1 MNKPD
6 YLKRLIRMQDN
17 EDLYIAKGK
26 VGYKNAL
33 KFLENNNWKI
43 DVVKYDKYYCYDT
56 KGTAIYIERPIYK
69 LKREIDFDSL
79 KQGTLEKSCIDNELY
94 LIGDYGIY
102 SNGFG
107 DWFFGIFEE
116 VKIIEKR
123 FSLLYGHGQD
133 VKIVY
138 KLPKI
143 EKLTNQNYEKLLG
156 RHEK

>member
-1 MNKPD
+1 MKPD
-6 YLKRLIRMQDN
+6 YYNRLVRMQTND
-17 EDLYIAKGK
+17 DLYIAKDR

-33 KFLENNNWKI
+33 KYLNNNNWEI
-43 DVVKYDKYYCYDT
+43 NGVKYDKYYCYDT
-56 KGTAIYIERPIYK
+56 KDTAIYIERPIYK

-79 KQGTLEKSCIDNELY
+79 KRGTLEKSCIDNELY

-116 VKIIEKR
+116 VKIIEEW
-123 FSLLYGHGQD
+123 FSLLYGYYQD

-138 KLPKI
+138 KLTKI
-143 EKLTNQNYEKLLG
+143 EKLTNQNYKTLIVG
-156 RHEK
+156 RK